1 MLRLTRSRT
10 RRDDVAQLKV
20 GAKAPAIALADQKGK
35 KVKLA
40 DFKGKPVVVYF
51 YPKADTP
58 GCTKQACALQEALPA
73 LKRLHAQVLG
83 VSPDPPEKQK
93 RFADKYGLRFPL
105 LADEDHAVAN
115 AWGAWGTKSLYGRSF
130 KGIIRSAFVIDPAGK
145 VAATFYKVSP
155 VATVPKVTEALK
167 ALG

>member
-1 MLRLTRSRT
+1 VT
-10 RRDDVAQLKV
+10 QLKV
-20 GAKAPAIALADQKGK
+20 GAKAPAIALVDQKGK
-35 KVKLA
+35 KVRLA

-58 GCTKQACALQEALPA
+58 GCTTQSCALQEALPA

-83 VSPDPPEKQK
+83 ISPDPPDKQRK
-93 RFADKYGLRFPL
+93 FADKYGLRFPL
-105 LADEDHAVAN
+105 LADEAHAVAT
-115 AWGAWGTKSLYGRSF
+115 AWGTWGDKVLYGRKY

-155 VATVPKVTEALK
+155 GATVPKVTEALK
-167 ALG
+167 ALKP

>member
-1 MLRLTRSRT
+1 MIEPG
-10 RRDDVAQLKV
+10 QQ
-20 GAKAPAIALADQKGK
+20 APDFALPEQDGNT
-35 KVKLA
+35 VKLS
-40 DFKGKPVVVYF
+40 DLRGQPVVVYF

-83 VSPDPPEKQK
+83 VSPDPPDKQK

-105 LADEDHAVAN
+105 LADEDHAVAS

-130 KGIIRSAFVIDPAGK
+130 KGILRSAFVVDPAGK

-155 VATVPKVTEALK
+155 AATVPKVTEALK
-167 ALG
+167 TL

>member
-1 MLRLTRSRT
+1 M
-10 RRDDVAQLKV
+10 AQLKV
-20 GAKAPAIALADQKGK
+20 GAKAPAFSLRDQAGK
-35 KVKLA
+35 RVRLA

-58 GCTKQACALQEALPA
+58 GCTTQACELQEALPA
-73 LKRLHAQVLG
+73 LRRLKATVLG

-93 RFADKYGLRFPL
+93 RFAGKYGLKFPL

-115 AWGAWGTKSLYGRSF
+115 AWGSWGDKTLYGRKF

-155 VATVPKVTEALK
+155 KATVGKVTGALEELK
-167 ALG
+167 GK

>member
-1 MLRLTRSRT
+1 
-10 RRDDVAQLKV
+10 VAQLKV
-20 GAKAPAIALADQKGK
+20 GAKAPAITLVDQKGK
-35 KVKLA
+35 KVRLA
-40 DFKGKPVVVYF
+40 DFKGRPVVVYF

-73 LKRLHAQVLG
+73 LKRLHAQVVG
-83 VSPDPPEKQK
+83 ISPDAPDKQK
-93 RFADKYGLRFPL
+93 KFADKYGLRFPL

-115 AWGAWGTKSLYGRSF
+115 AWGTWGTKSLYGRSF

-155 VATVPKVTEALK
+155 TATLGKVMGALEDLK
-167 ALG
+167 ER